1 MNEDMTLKELIEM
14 LQEYLSQ
21 NYEFRKNVLSN
32 KFEVRSLDGDTPFIP
47 ITKEVLNGISLRVRL
62 SGLEISS
69 HRQILEELIFS
80 DDTTVYDPI
89 RDFLSGLPEWDGQNH
104 IGQLFDRL
112 PGITTEQQY
121 FLSIWLRSAVAH
133 WLGMDTLHAN
143 ECVATIIGEQ
153 GCGKSTFCARLLP
166 PHLRIYYLDHLNLGN
181 KFDKEMALT
190 SNLIVNLDEL
200 DQIKR
205 GQHAELKQTL
215 SKSKVNGRPIFGKAQ
230 EDRTRYASF
239 VATTNNRHPL
249 SDPTGSRRFLC
260 INIPQ
265 GAIIDNTGE
274 IDYGQLYAQVL
285 HELKTK
291 QMRYW
296 FNNEEVARIQQ
307 LNAAHQV
314 VNDLGTMID
323 VCFRHPEKDEKVVAL
338 TTSEIICHLRSQF
351 PTVSQGTGTSV
362 KLGLLLKEKE
372 YERQNWGSGRRYL
385 IVARKS
391 A

>member
-1 MNEDMTLKELIEM
+1 MNEDITLKDLIEM

-32 KFEVRSLDGDTPFIP
+32 KFEVRSLEGDAPFTP

-69 HRQILEELIFS
+69 HKQILEELIFS
-80 DDTTVYDPI
+80 DETTVYDPV
-89 RDFLSGLPEWDGQNH
+89 RDFLAALPEWDGQNH

-143 ECVATIIGEQ
+143 ECVATFIGEQ

-166 PHLRIYYLDHLNLGN
+166 PHLRTYYLDHLNLGN

-190 SNLIVNLDEL
+190 SNLLVNLDEL

-265 GAIIDNTGE
+265 GAFIDNTDE
-274 IDYGQLYAQVL
+274 IDYDQLYAQVL
-285 HELKTK
+285 HELNVK

-338 TTSEIICHLRSQF
+338 TTGEIISHLSSQF
-351 PTVSQGTGTSV
+351 PTISQGTGTSV

-385 IVARKS
+385 IVVRKS